1 MDVAIVINLLLVLL
15 LIVLTAF
22 FVGSEFAV
30 VKVRMSRIDQLIAEG
45 NKTALAAKK
54 LVSNLDYYLSACQLG
69 ITVTALGLGA
79 LGEPTI
85 EKLLHPLFHDWGVS
99 DAWATP
105 ISYALALSLMTFLHV
120 VFGELAPKTLAI
132 QYAERMTLLLARP
145 LVLFGKILFP
155 LIWLLNGSAR
165 VFLRIFGVQP
175 AGHEQAHSEEELK
188 IIMTQS
194 FQSGE
199 INQTELSYMQNIFA
213 FDQRVAKDVMVP
225 RLQVVAID
233 EKMSNDEILSIIDDN
248 RYTRYP
254 VTQDGDKDKIIGFL
268 NAKELVT
275 NLVLNRPTPLKDLIH
290 DIEAIH
296 ETAPLQDVLL
306 KMQKQGV
313 HISLIIDEYGGTA
326 GIITMED
333 ILEEIVGEIRDEFDT
348 DEKPDIMK
356 VSDKEY
362 VFSGRV
368 LLSDIEEQFGIKF
381 DNDYNVDTIG
391 GWLQVQ
397 LISFDEEPVPIYHGK
412 HRWTI
417 VEMDNHQILQASLE
431 LNAREEED
439 DDEEVEKSG
448 RE

>member
-1 MDVAIVINLLLVLL
+1 LDVAIVINLLLVLL

-233 EKMSNDEILSIIDDN
+233 EKMSNDEILSIIDEN

-333 ILEEIVGEIRDEFDT
+333 ILEEIVGEIRDEFDM

-417 VEMDNHQILQASLE
+417 VEMDNHQILQASLI
-431 LNAREEED
+431 LNAREED

>member
-1 MDVAIVINLLLVLL
+1 MDLAIVINLLLVALL
-15 LIVLTAF
+15 VGLTAF
-22 FVGSEFAV
+22 FVGAEFAV
-30 VKVRMSRIDQLIAEG
+30 VKVRMSRIEQLIAEG
-45 NKTALAAKK
+45 NKRAVAAKK
-54 LVSNLDYYLSACQLG
+54 LVTELDYYLSACQLG

-85 EKLLHPLFHDWGVS
+85 EKILHPIFHDWGIS

-105 ISYALALSLMTFLHV
+105 ISFALALSLMTFLHV

-132 QYAERMTLLLARP
+132 QFAERMTLLLSGP

-165 VFLRIFGVQP
+165 VFLRLFGVQP

-194 FQSGE
+194 FNSGE
-199 INQTELSYMQNIFA
+199 INQTELAYMQNIFD
-213 FDQRVAKDVMVP
+213 FDERVAKDVMVP

-233 EKMSNDEILSIIDDN
+233 ERMSNEQILTVIDEN

-268 NAKELVT
+268 NAKEFVT
-275 NLVLNRPTPLKDLIH
+275 DVALSRSTPLRELMH
-290 DIEAIH
+290 EIEAIH

-306 KMQKQGV
+306 KMQKKSV
-313 HISLIIDEYGGTA
+313 HISLIVDEYGGTA

-333 ILEEIVGEIRDEFDT
+333 ILEEIVGEIRDEFDA
-348 DEKPDIMK
+348 DEQPDIMK
-356 VSDKEY
+356 VSENEY
-362 VFSGRV
+362 VVNGRV

-381 DNDYNVDTIG
+381 ENDYNVDTIG

-397 LISFDEEPVPIYHGK
+397 FISLDEEPEPIDQGE
-412 HRWTI
+412 HRWT
-417 VEMDNHQILQASLE
+417 VAEMDNHQILKASLRMYV
-431 LNAREEED
+431 NREEQD
-439 DDEEVEKSG
+439 TEEVEA
-448 RE
+448 

>member
-1 MDVAIVINLLLVLL
+1 MDLDLSIIINLLLVVV

-45 NKTALAAKK
+45 NKKAMAAKR
-54 LVSNLDYYLSACQLG
+54 LVMDLDYYLSACQLG

-85 EKLLHPLFHDWGVS
+85 EKILHPLFHDWGVS

-105 ISYALALSLMTFLHV
+105 ISFALALSLMTFLHV

-132 QYAERMTLLLARP
+132 QFAERMTLLLAGP

-165 VFLRIFGVQP
+165 IFLRMFGVQP

-188 IIMTQS
+188 IIMAQS

-199 INQTELSYMQNIFA
+199 INQTELAYMQNIFA
-213 FDQRVAKDVMVP
+213 FDERVAKDVMVP
-225 RLQVVAID
+225 RMQAISVDERMTRDEVLAIID
-233 EKMSNDEILSIIDDN
+233 ENN
-248 RYTRYP
+248 YTRYP
-254 VTQDGDKDKIIGFL
+254 VTQDGDKDKVIGFL

-275 NLVLNRPTPLKDLIH
+275 DIALGRTTPIKAMIH
-290 DIEAIH
+290 EIGTVH

-306 KMQKQGV
+306 KMQKKGV
-313 HISLIIDEYGGTA
+313 HIALVIDEYGGTA

-333 ILEEIVGEIRDEFDT
+333 ILEEIVGEIRDEFDS
-348 DEKPDIMK
+348 DEQPDVVRK
-356 VSDKEY
+356 SENEY
-362 VFSGRV
+362 VLSGLV
-368 LLSDIEEQFGIKF
+368 LLEDIETQFGLRF
-381 DNDYNVDTIG
+381 EQDFGVDTIG

-397 LISFDEEPVPIYHGK
+397 QFTLEEEPVPVTLGQHQFMIL
-412 HRWTI
+412 
-417 VEMDNHQILQASLE
+417 EMDNHQILKVSLI
-431 LNAREEED
+431 LNAIKDTEET
-439 DDEEVEKSG
+439 EETQEQH
-448 RE
+448 